1 MNLIG
6 LEINDA
12 GILGVD
18 SDGRRLPVE
27 TALTESPGFALVQG
41 RQLKLGT
48 SAQHSARRWPRQIN
62 CRFWDALNDQPLRSP
77 EFDGYSHAEL
87 AYRHLAQVWAQINAA
102 DTAVILTLPDHYQ
115 DEARGL
121 LLGITAALD
130 IPVTG
135 LISQALACLPPET
148 TEGVFWHLD
157 VQLHRMSLTAVD
169 CRPRPAVC
177 RHDTIEDAGL
187 EVIHRQWVKIMADA
201 FVRQTRFDPLY
212 AAEAEQELHDRLA
225 LMVATPST
233 EAPLIVEMQADGRIH
248 RIQLDRE
255 ALMVL
260 YPPWIE
266 WLREKIEAWQQAL
279 AVAPAASHLL
289 VTHRLAGL
297 PGFVAQLENATGL
310 SARKL
315 AAGTAAAKA
324 LAYAD
329 RFTTGRTNRGVP
341 YLDRVTGRTTA
352 APADRRTEPANV
364 VRIGPTHLLYQG
376 WAYPITTQPLVVGRE
391 PREDSRGIRI
401 RGRLAG
407 ISRRHFTVVRQ
418 DQDVL
423 LTDTSSY
430 GTRVDDRPVTGST
443 ILKVGQTLR
452 IGTPGEILQVIA
464 CLPNDETTI
473 P

>member
-1 MNLIG
+1 MSLIG

-12 GILGVD
+12 GIIGVD
-18 SDGRRLPVE
+18 ADGRRLPVE
-27 TALTESPGFALVQG
+27 TARTESPGFALVQG
-41 RQLKLGT
+41 RQLKLGLA
-48 SAQHSARRWPRQIN
+48 AQHSAQRWPRQIN

-77 EFDGYSHAEL
+77 EFEGYTHAEL

-102 DTAVILTLPDHYQ
+102 DNAVIFTVPDHYQ
-115 DEARGL
+115 DEALGL
-121 LLGITAALD
+121 LLGITAALE

-148 TEGVFWHLD
+148 TEGVYWHLD
-157 VQLHRMSLTAVD
+157 TQLHRLALTAVD
-169 CRPRPAVC
+169 CRSRPAVC
-177 RHDTIEDAGL
+177 RHDAIEDAGL

-212 AAEAEQELHDRLA
+212 AAEAEQELHDRLPLLVETSSA
-225 LMVATPST
+225 NTPIT
-233 EAPLIVEMQADGRIH
+233 VEMQAAGRTH
-248 RIQLDRE
+248 RIQLEQE
-255 ALMVL
+255 ALMVP

-266 WLREKIEAWQQAL
+266 WLRENIKAWQQAL
-279 AVAPAASHLL
+279 AVAPGASHLL

-315 AAGTAAAKA
+315 PPGAAAA
-324 LAYAD
+324 MSLAYAD
-329 RFTTGRTNRGVP
+329 RFATGRTARGVP
-341 YLDRVTGRTTA
+341 YLKRVTAPTA
-352 APADRRTEPANV
+352 AAADRGTASATA
-364 VRIGPTHLLYQG
+364 VRRGPTHLLYQG
-376 WAYPITTQPLVVGRE
+376 WAYPITTQPLEVGRE
-391 PREDSRGIRI
+391 PREGSRGIRI

-430 GTRVDDRPVTGST
+430 GTRVDDVPVAGST
-443 ILKVGQTLR
+443 VLQVGQTLR
-452 IGTPGEILQVIA
+452 IGSPGEILQAIA

>member
-18 SDGRRLPVE
+18 PNGRLLPVE

-41 RQLKLGT
+41 RQLKLGA

-62 CRFWDALNDQPLRSP
+62 CRFWDTLNDQPLRSP
-77 EFDGYSHAEL
+77 EFEGYSHAEL
-87 AYRHLAQVWAQINAA
+87 AYRHLAQVWAQIGAA
-102 DTAVILTLPDHYQ
+102 DTAVVFTVPDHYQ
-115 DEARGL
+115 DDARGL

-135 LISQALACLPPET
+135 LISQALACLPPEI

-169 CRPRPAVC
+169 CRPQPAVR
-177 RHDTIEDAGL
+177 RHDTLEDAGL
-187 EVIHRQWVKIMADA
+187 EVIHRQWVKIMADV

-212 AAEAEQELHDRLA
+212 AAEAEQELHDRLP
-225 LMVATPST
+225 LMVETSSAD
-233 EAPLIVEMQADGRIH
+233 APLIVEMQADGRHH
-248 RIQLDRE
+248 RIQLERE
-255 ALMVL
+255 ALMVP

-266 WLREKIEAWQQAL
+266 WLREKIGAWQQAL
-279 AVAPAASHLL
+279 AVTPAASHLL

-297 PGFVAQLENATGL
+297 PGFVAQLEKATGL
-310 SARKL
+310 SARPL
-315 AAGTAAAKA
+315 PAGTAAAKA

-329 RFTTGRTNRGVP
+329 RFTTGRTARGVP
-341 YLDRVTGRTTA
+341 YLDSVTAPVAA
-352 APADRRTEPANV
+352 APAARHTAPSATEWA
-364 VRIGPTHLLYQG
+364 GPTHLLYQG

-391 PREDSRGIRI
+391 PQANSRGIRI
-401 RGRLAG
+401 QGRLAG
-407 ISRRHFTVVRQ
+407 ISRQHFTVVRR
-418 DQDVL
+418 DHEVL

-430 GTRVDDRPVTGST
+430 GTRVDDVPVAGST

-452 IGTPGEILQVIA
+452 IGSPGEILQAIA